1 MSETNISP
9 ESMGVGRALIV
20 DDDAG
25 SRLIMR
31 DVLRANGHGIM
42 EAENAEQALRSV
54 RAQPPDVILLDA
66 MMPGMDGF
74 TLCGQLKRDRATAHI
89 PVLMVTSR
97 TDRADRL
104 RGIAAGANDFL
115 AKPVDPEEVALRVRN
130 AVYGKKLFDEVQEQY
145 RRLRDMRKLN
155 DNVASLLATDTRLLS
170 ALLPAEPPP
179 GNPPAGSAPTP

>member
-25 SRLIMR
+25 SRLILR
-31 DVLRANGHGIM
+31 EVLRANGHGIM

-104 RGIAAGANDFL
+104 RGIAAG
-115 AKPVDPEEVALRVRN
+115 
-130 AVYGKKLFDEVQEQY
+130 GKKLFDEVQEQY